1 MKYIL
6 RHLSPRKGKLLLILL
21 LMLIYAVLSG
31 ISLTAIMPLV
41 SSIFRVDTQTSGILG
56 NFNRYFLRYTPMQ
69 AVTLISGL
77 IVVIFLLRGI
87 VGYAQRYLG
96 AQLEEGIIK
105 EIRDKLYTHIHALPL
120 SYFVKEHSGHLIARA
135 TSDVD
140 GIRRGIKDGFLPII
154 RETMLI
160 LVYSGIAIYLS
171 PMLFLYTVAIFLPIF
186 FIIQRLGMKLRHE
199 SERVQNRMAKV
210 TRALSETFG
219 GIKVIKAYAAEA
231 EDKRRFDK
239 LTFAHMRTMLEFER
253 LSLIG
258 TPLAEF
264 MFALAIA
271 VMLILGAYAI
281 FIKHVLTASEF
292 ILFIGAIVALVQPVR
307 NVAQANSLLQ
317 RAINVTDRVYRVM
330 ELPCER
336 THGGIPLGE
345 LKECIVFDN
354 VHFAYDTEYVLMGVS
369 FSIHKGEKI
378 AIIGTSGVGKTTIVD
393 LLLGFYEPTYGRII
407 VDGHDLREIDLRS
420 WRKHIG
426 VVTQEPILFNTTIIE
441 NIALGEPT
449 VDIKRVKRAAM
460 LAHADE
466 FISKLPDGYNT
477 IIGERGVTL
486 SGGERQRLALARAIY
501 KEPEI
506 LILDEVTAYLDR
518 ESAQKI
524 EAALEEVLKGR
535 TALIITHDESTL
547 KLVDRVLELRN
558 GRIYNL

>member
-1 MKYIL
+1 
-6 RHLSPRKGKLLLILL
+6 
-21 LMLIYAVLSG
+21 
-31 ISLTAIMPLV
+31 
-41 SSIFRVDTQTSGILG
+41 
-56 NFNRYFLRYTPMQ
+56 
-69 AVTLISGL
+69 
-77 IVVIFLLRGI
+77 
-87 VGYAQRYLG
+87 
-96 AQLEEGIIK
+96 
-105 EIRDKLYTHIHALPL
+105 
-120 SYFVKEHSGHLIARA
+120 
-135 TSDVD
+135 
-140 GIRRGIKDGFLPII
+140 
-154 RETMLI
+154 
-160 LVYSGIAIYLS
+160 
-171 PMLFLYTVAIFLPIF
+171 
-186 FIIQRLGMKLRHE
+186 
-199 SERVQNRMAKV
+199 
-210 TRALSETFG
+210 
-219 GIKVIKAYAAEA
+219 
-231 EDKRRFDK
+231 
-239 LTFAHMRTMLEFER
+239 
-253 LSLIG
+253 
-258 TPLAEF
+258 

-307 NVAQANSLLQ
+307 NIAQANSLLQ

-336 THGGIPLGE
+336 THGGIPLGG

-354 VHFAYDTEYVLMGVS
+354 VHFAYDTEYVLVGVS

-393 LLLGFYEPTYGRII
+393 LLLGFYEPTHGRII
-407 VDGHDLREIDLRS
+407 VDGYDLREIDLRS
-420 WRKHIG
+420 WRKRIG
-426 VVTQEPILFNTTIIE
+426 VVTQEPILFNTSIIE

-477 IIGERGVTL
+477 VIGERGITL

-547 KLVDRVLELRN
+547 KLVDRVLELRD
-558 GRIYNL
+558 GRIYSI